1 MSGQSVHQQNI
12 IEKSEQQN
20 NYIQKGDIKNVKIK
34 ISRQFCPDILRVGL

>member
-1 MSGQSVHQQNI
+1 MSGQSVHQQNT